1 MGRYG
6 RIVIIIAIIVALAGA
21 ILGFQ
26 KISLSEFERGGDTP
40 LGLSLGL
47 DLQGG
52 GHLVYQANL
61 TDPETGAVLEVSED
75 QMESLKRA
83 IERRVN
89 SAGLGEPIIQIL
101 GADRLLV
108 QLPGVS
114 DLQRA
119 KDLIGETA
127 RLEFKRRELNVP
139 READEIS
146 TDDVL
151 SVTVDFLPEPDLGED
166 EPAETETESED
177 EQTADTESED
187 EQTADTESEDE
198 QTADTESEDEQ
209 TADTESEDEQTADT
223 ESEDEQTADT
233 ESEDEQTADTESEDE
248 QTADTESEDEQTADT
263 ESEDEQTADTESED
277 EQTAAPDVPA
287 EAEEPL
293 DRPIAFLVEFT
304 DAGALE
310 FQAIL
315 DRVTGKYIE
324 AVTQL
329 QIGERGY
336 PSFIEVLVDG
346 SQQLRYQIT
355 PLAIAQMET
364 STTYAFL
371 VPEEVT
377 TNEQPP
383 LEVMKER
390 VGDSAQIRFIE
401 LQGSVDEDTGLTGD
415 DLSRAFP
422 GQHTASGLPIVN
434 LEFDDRGTRIFGE
447 LTQDIIVKQQ
457 DTGIRDQIAIFL
469 DGNELISPEVNA
481 VITSGTAII
490 EGRQDFTIE
499 RVRNLALLLESGR
512 LPIPIELIQERGV
525 DAILGADSLA
535 KSVVAGLIG
544 LALVLVFMVL
554 YYRLPGLVA
563 AVALLIYVSI
573 VLAIFK
579 IVPVTLTLSGV
590 AAVILSIGMAV
601 DANILIFERMKE
613 ELRAGRT
620 LLSSINFGF
629 DRAWPA
635 IRDGNVSTLITC
647 AILFWFADQLG
658 ASIVQ
663 GFAVSLAIGVGASM
677 FTAITV
683 SRTLLRVVATA
694 RFTRNI
700 RVWLPSGGSEV
711 PQQNLTDAAD

>member
-6 RIVIIIAIIVALAGA
+6 RIVIIIAIAVALAGA

-26 KISLSEFERGGDTP
+26 KITLGDFERGGDTP

-61 TDPETGAVLEVSED
+61 TDPETGEVREVSEE

-89 SAGLGEPIIQIL
+89 SAGLGEPIIQVL
-101 GADRLLV
+101 GTDRLLV

-119 KDLIGETA
+119 RDLIGETA

-139 READEIS
+139 READEVS
-146 TDDVL
+146 TDDVI

-166 EPAETETESED
+166 EESQPVETESED
-177 EQTADTESED
+177 DPAAETESED
-187 EQTADTESEDE
+187 PESGQTAE
-198 QTADTESEDEQ
+198 
-209 TADTESEDEQTADT
+209 
-223 ESEDEQTADT
+223 
-233 ESEDEQTADTESEDE
+233 
-248 QTADTESEDEQTADT
+248 
-263 ESEDEQTADTESED
+263 
-277 EQTAAPDVPA
+277 PDV
-287 EAEEPL
+287 PL
-293 DRPIAFLVEFT
+293 DRPIAFLVEFA
-304 DAGALE
+304 DEGALE
-310 FQAIL
+310 FQTML
-315 DRVTGKYIE
+315 DRVTQNYIH

-336 PSFIEVLVDG
+336 PSFIEILVDG
-346 SQQLRYQIT
+346 SQQLRYQIS
-355 PLAIAQMET
+355 PLAIAQVAT

-390 VGDSAQIRFIE
+390 VGDNAQIRFIE
-401 LQGSVDEDTGLTGD
+401 LQGSVDEDIGLTGD

-447 LTQDIIVKQQ
+447 ITQDIIAKQQ
-457 DTGIRDQIAIFL
+457 ETGTRDQIAIFL
-469 DGNELISPEVNA
+469 DGEELISPEVNA

-490 EGRQDFTIE
+490 EGRQDFTVE
-499 RVRNLALLLESGR
+499 RVRNLALLLEAGR
-512 LPIPIELIQERGV
+512 LPVPIVLIQERAV

-544 LALVLVFMVL
+544 LALVLLFMVL
-554 YYRLPGLVA
+554 YYRLPGLIA
-563 AVALLIYVSI
+563 AFALLIYVTV

-601 DANILIFERMKE
+601 DANILIFERMKD

-620 LLSSINFGF
+620 LMSSINFGF

-658 ASIVQ
+658 ASVVQ
-663 GFAVSLAIGVGASM
+663 GFAVSLAIGVGVSM

-683 SRTLLRVVATA
+683 SRTLLRFVASTKM
-694 RFTRNI
+694 TRTF
-700 RVWLPSGGSEV
+700 RMWLPSGGSEV
-711 PQQNLTDAAD
+711 PQQFLTDAAD

>member
-6 RIVIIIAIIVALAGA
+6 RIVIIIAIAVALAGA

-26 KISLSEFERGGDTP
+26 KITLGDFERGGDTP

-61 TDPETGAVLEVSED
+61 TDPETGEVLEVSEE

-101 GADRLLV
+101 GTDRLLV
-108 QLPGVS
+108 QLPGVT

-119 KDLIGETA
+119 KEIIGETA
-127 RLEFKRRELNVP
+127 QLVFKRRELNVP

-166 EPAETETESED
+166 EPAET
-177 EQTADTESED
+177 DTESED
-187 EQTADTESEDE
+187 EP
-198 QTADTESEDEQ
+198 
-209 TADTESEDEQTADT
+209 
-223 ESEDEQTADT
+223 
-233 ESEDEQTADTESEDE
+233 
-248 QTADTESEDEQTADT
+248 
-263 ESEDEQTADTESED
+263 TADTESED

-310 FQAIL
+310 FQTML
-315 DRVTGKYIE
+315 DRVTQNYIQ

-336 PSFIEVLVDG
+336 PSFIEILVDG
-346 SQQLRYQIT
+346 SQQLRYQIS
-355 PLAIAQMET
+355 PLAIAQVAT

-390 VGDSAQIRFIE
+390 VGDNAQIRFIE
-401 LQGSVDEDTGLTGD
+401 LQGSVDEDISLTGD

-447 LTQDIIVKQQ
+447 ITQDIIAKQQ
-457 DTGIRDQIAIFL
+457 ETGTRDQIAIFL
-469 DGNELISPEVNA
+469 DGEELISPEVNA

-490 EGRQDFTIE
+490 EGRQDFTVE
-499 RVRNLALLLESGR
+499 RVRNLALLLEAGR
-512 LPIPIELIQERGV
+512 LPVPIVLIQERAV

-544 LALVLVFMVL
+544 LALVLLFMVL
-554 YYRLPGLVA
+554 YYRLPGLIA
-563 AVALLIYVSI
+563 AFALLIYVSI

-579 IVPVTLTLSGV
+579 VVPVTLTLSGV

-601 DANILIFERMKE
+601 DANILIFERMKD

-620 LLSSINFGF
+620 LMSSINFGF

-658 ASIVQ
+658 ASVVQ
-663 GFAVSLAIGVGASM
+663 GFAVSLAIGVGVSM

-683 SRTLLRVVATA
+683 SRTLLRFVASTKM
-694 RFTRNI
+694 TRTF
-700 RVWLPSGGSEV
+700 RMWLPSGGSEV
-711 PQQNLTDAAD
+711 PQQFLTDAAD

>member
-6 RIVIIIAIIVALAGA
+6 RILIIIAIIVALAGA

-26 KISLSEFERGGDTP
+26 KISLGEFERGGDTP

-101 GADRLLV
+101 GDDRLLV
-108 QLPGVS
+108 QLPGVT

-177 EQTADTESED
+177 EQPADTESED
-187 EQTADTESEDE
+187 AESG
-198 QTADTESEDEQ
+198 QP
-209 TADTESEDEQTADT
+209 
-223 ESEDEQTADT
+223 
-233 ESEDEQTADTESEDE
+233 
-248 QTADTESEDEQTADT
+248 
-263 ESEDEQTADTESED
+263 
-277 EQTAAPDVPA
+277 AAPDVPA

-293 DRPIAFLVEFT
+293 DRPIAFLVKFT

-563 AVALLIYVSI
+563 AVALVIYVSI

-663 GFAVSLAIGVGASM
+663 GFAVSLAIGVGVSM

>member
-1 MGRYG
+1 MARYG
-6 RIVIIIAIIVALAGA
+6 RIVIIIAIAVALAGA

-26 KISLSEFERGGDTP
+26 KISIGGFVRGDDTP

-61 TDPETGAVLEVSED
+61 TDPETGEALTDRETGEPLEVTEE

-119 KDLIGETA
+119 KDIMGETA
-127 RLEFKRRELNVP
+127 QLVFMRRELNVP

-151 SVTVDFLPEPDLGED
+151 SVTVDFLPEPDLVED
-166 EPAETETESED
+166 EPAETETQD
-177 EQTADTESED
+177 EGEPAAETESED
-187 EQTADTESEDE
+187 AESGQTP
-198 QTADTESEDEQ
+198 
-209 TADTESEDEQTADT
+209 
-223 ESEDEQTADT
+223 
-233 ESEDEQTADTESEDE
+233 
-248 QTADTESEDEQTADT
+248 
-263 ESEDEQTADTESED
+263 
-277 EQTAAPDVPA
+277 APDVSTEVEP
-287 EAEEPL
+287 PL
-293 DRPIAFLVEFT
+293 DRPIAFLVDFT

-315 DRVTGKYIE
+315 DKVTGKYIQ

-329 QIGERGY
+329 QLGERGY
-336 PSFIEVLVDG
+336 PSFIEILVDG
-346 SQQLRYQIT
+346 SQQLRYQIS

-364 STTYAFL
+364 STTFAFL
-371 VPEEVT
+371 VPEEAT
-377 TNEQPP
+377 TNEQPT
-383 LEVMKER
+383 LDVMKER
-390 VGDSAQIRFIE
+390 VGDDPQIRFIE
-401 LQGSVDEDTGLTGD
+401 LQGSVDETTGLTGD
-415 DLSRAFP
+415 DLARAFP

-434 LEFDDRGTRIFGE
+434 LEFNDRGTRIFGE
-447 LTQDIIVKQQ
+447 LTQDIIVKRQE
-457 DTGIRDQIAIFL
+457 TGTRDQIAIFL

-490 EGRQDFTIE
+490 EGRQDFTVE
-499 RVRNLALLLESGR
+499 RVRNLALLLEAGR
-512 LPIPIELIQERGV
+512 LPIPIELIQERAV

-544 LALVLVFMVL
+544 LGLVLLFMIL

-601 DANILIFERMKE
+601 DANILIFERMKD
-613 ELRAGRT
+613 ELRSGRT

-658 ASIVQ
+658 ASVVQ
-663 GFAVSLAIGVGASM
+663 GFAVSLAIGVGVSM

-683 SRTLLRVVATA
+683 SRTLLRFVATA
-694 RFTRNI
+694 RFTRSI

-711 PQQNLTDAAD
+711 PQQFLTDAAD

>member
-6 RIVIIIAIIVALAGA
+6 RILIIIAIIVALAGA

-61 TDPETGAVLEVSED
+61 TDPETGEARIDPDTGKVFKVTED
-75 QMESLKRA
+75 QMESLKKA

-101 GADRLLV
+101 GSDRLLV
-108 QLPGVS
+108 QLPGVT

-119 KDLIGETA
+119 KEIIGETA
-127 RLEFKRRELNVP
+127 QLVFKRRELNVP

-177 EQTADTESED
+177 EQTAETESED
-187 EQTADTESEDE
+187 EQTADTESED
-198 QTADTESEDEQ
+198 AESG
-209 TADTESEDEQTADT
+209 
-223 ESEDEQTADT
+223 
-233 ESEDEQTADTESEDE
+233 
-248 QTADTESEDEQTADT
+248 
-263 ESEDEQTADTESED
+263 
-277 EQTAAPDVPA
+277 QTAAPDVPA

-377 TNEQPP
+377 TKEQPP

-401 LQGSVDEDTGLTGD
+401 LQGSVDEVTGLTGD

-457 DTGIRDQIAIFL
+457 NTGTRDQIAIFL

-499 RVRNLALLLESGR
+499 RVRNLALLLEAGR
-512 LPIPIELIQERGV
+512 LPVPIKLIQERGV

-535 KSVVAGLIG
+535 KSVVAGSIG

-663 GFAVSLAIGVGASM
+663 GFAVSLAIGVGVSM

>member
-6 RIVIIIAIIVALAGA
+6 RIVIIIAIAVALAGA

-26 KISLSEFERGGDTP
+26 KITLGDFERGGDTP

-61 TDPETGAVLEVSED
+61 TDPETGEVREVSEE

-89 SAGLGEPIIQIL
+89 SAGLGEPIIQVL
-101 GADRLLV
+101 GTDRLLV

-119 KDLIGETA
+119 RDLIGETA

-139 READEIS
+139 READEVS
-146 TDDVL
+146 TDDVI

-166 EPAETETESED
+166 EESQPVETESED
-177 EQTADTESED
+177 PESGQTAE
-187 EQTADTESEDE
+187 
-198 QTADTESEDEQ
+198 
-209 TADTESEDEQTADT
+209 
-223 ESEDEQTADT
+223 
-233 ESEDEQTADTESEDE
+233 
-248 QTADTESEDEQTADT
+248 
-263 ESEDEQTADTESED
+263 
-277 EQTAAPDVPA
+277 PDV
-287 EAEEPL
+287 PL
-293 DRPIAFLVEFT
+293 DRPIAFLVEFA
-304 DAGALE
+304 DEGALE
-310 FQAIL
+310 FQTML
-315 DRVTGKYIE
+315 DRVTQNYIH

-336 PSFIEVLVDG
+336 PSFIEILVDG
-346 SQQLRYQIT
+346 SQQLRYQIS
-355 PLAIAQMET
+355 PLAIAQVAT

-390 VGDSAQIRFIE
+390 VGDNAQIRFIE
-401 LQGSVDEDTGLTGD
+401 LQGSVDEDIGLTGD

-447 LTQDIIVKQQ
+447 ITQDIIAKQQ
-457 DTGIRDQIAIFL
+457 ETGTRDQIAIFL
-469 DGNELISPEVNA
+469 DGEELISPEVNA

-490 EGRQDFTIE
+490 EGRQDFTVE
-499 RVRNLALLLESGR
+499 RVRNLALLLEAGR
-512 LPIPIELIQERGV
+512 LPVPIVLIQERAV

-544 LALVLVFMVL
+544 LALVLLFMVL
-554 YYRLPGLVA
+554 YYRLPGLIA
-563 AVALLIYVSI
+563 AFALLIYVTV

-601 DANILIFERMKE
+601 DANILIFERMKD

-620 LLSSINFGF
+620 LMSSINFGF

-658 ASIVQ
+658 ASVVQ
-663 GFAVSLAIGVGASM
+663 GFAVSLAIGVGVSM

-683 SRTLLRVVATA
+683 SRTLLRFVAS
-694 RFTRNI
+694 TRMT
-700 RVWLPSGGSEV
+700 RTFRMWLPSGGSEI
-711 PQQNLTDAAD
+711 PQQFLTDAAD

>member
-101 GADRLLV
+101 GDDRLLV
-108 QLPGVS
+108 QLPGVT

-177 EQTADTESED
+177 EQPADTESED
-187 EQTADTESEDE
+187 AESG
-198 QTADTESEDEQ
+198 QP
-209 TADTESEDEQTADT
+209 
-223 ESEDEQTADT
+223 
-233 ESEDEQTADTESEDE
+233 
-248 QTADTESEDEQTADT
+248 
-263 ESEDEQTADTESED
+263 
-277 EQTAAPDVPA
+277 AAPDVPA

-293 DRPIAFLVEFT
+293 DRPIAFLVKFT

-563 AVALLIYVSI
+563 AVALVIYVSI

-663 GFAVSLAIGVGASM
+663 GFAVSLAIGVGVSM

>member
-26 KISLSEFERGGDTP
+26 KISLGGFERGGDTP

-61 TDPETGAVLEVSED
+61 TDPVTGVVQVPTPD

-108 QLPGVS
+108 QLPGVT

-119 KDLIGETA
+119 KDIMGETA

-166 EPAETETESED
+166 EPAETETVAED
-177 EQTADTESED
+177 QPAADTESED
-187 EQTADTESEDE
+187 EQP
-198 QTADTESEDEQ
+198 
-209 TADTESEDEQTADT
+209 
-223 ESEDEQTADT
+223 
-233 ESEDEQTADTESEDE
+233 
-248 QTADTESEDEQTADT
+248 
-263 ESEDEQTADTESED
+263 
-277 EQTAAPDVPA
+277 AAPDVPA
-287 EAEEPL
+287 EAEAPL

-377 TNEQPP
+377 TNQQPD
-383 LEVMKER
+383 LDVMKER

-415 DLSRAFP
+415 DLARAFP

-434 LEFDDRGTRIFGE
+434 LEFNDRGTRVFGE

-457 DTGIRDQIAIFL
+457 NTGIRDQIAIFL

-490 EGRQDFTIE
+490 EGRQDFTVE
-499 RVRNLALLLESGR
+499 RVRNLALLLEAGR
-512 LPIPIELIQERGV
+512 LPVPIKLIQERGV

-663 GFAVSLAIGVGASM
+663 GFAVSLAIGVGVSM

>member
-1 MGRYG
+1 MVRYG
-6 RIVIIIAIIVALAGA
+6 RTVIIIVIAVALAGG

-26 KISLSEFERGGDTP
+26 KISLGEFERGDDTP

-61 TDPETGAVLEVSED
+61 TDPETGETRIDPDTGDVVKVTED
-75 QMESLKRA
+75 QMESLKKA

-101 GADRLLV
+101 GSDRLLV
-108 QLPGVS
+108 QLPGVT

-119 KDLIGETA
+119 KEIIGETA
-127 RLEFKRRELNVP
+127 QLVFKRRELNVP
-139 READEIS
+139 READEIT

-151 SVTVDFLPEPDLGED
+151 RVSVDFLPDLN
-166 EPAETETESED
+166 PADDQVSETATSTPAAAGESE
-177 EQTADTESED
+177 TATSTPEDAES
-187 EQTADTESEDE
+187 
-198 QTADTESEDEQ
+198 
-209 TADTESEDEQTADT
+209 
-223 ESEDEQTADT
+223 
-233 ESEDEQTADTESEDE
+233 
-248 QTADTESEDEQTADT
+248 
-263 ESEDEQTADTESED
+263 
-277 EQTAAPDVPA
+277 AP
-287 EAEEPL
+287 E
-293 DRPIAFLVEFT
+293 DRPVVFLVEFT
-304 DAGALE
+304 DAGAPE
-310 FQAIL
+310 FQVIL
-315 DRVTGKYIE
+315 DRVTERYID
-324 AVTQL
+324 ALTKLQL
-329 QIGERGY
+329 GERGY
-336 PSFIEVLVDG
+336 PSFIEILIDG
-346 SQQLRYQIT
+346 SQRLRYQID
-355 PLAIAQMET
+355 PLSIIQVAT
-364 STTYAFL
+364 TTTYAIA
-371 VPEEVT
+371 VPVEAT
-377 TNEQPP
+377 TNEQPS

-390 VGDSAQIRFIE
+390 VGDNAQISFIE
-401 LQGSVDEDTGLTGD
+401 LQGSVDEDTSLTGD
-415 DLSRAFP
+415 DLARAFP

-457 DTGIRDQIAIFL
+457 ETGIRDQIAIFL
-469 DGNELISPEVNA
+469 DGDELISPEVNA

-490 EGRQDFTIE
+490 EGRQDFTVE
-499 RVRNLALLLESGR
+499 RVRNLALLLEAGR
-512 LPIPIELIQERGV
+512 LPVPIRLIQERAV

-590 AAVILSIGMAV
+590 AAIILSIGMAV

-663 GFAVSLAIGVGASM
+663 GFAVSLAIGVSVSM

-683 SRTLLRVVATA
+683 SRTLLRFVATA
-694 RFTRNI
+694 RFTRSI
-700 RVWLPSGGSEV
+700 RIWLPSGGSEV
-711 PQQNLTDAAD
+711 PQQYLTDAAE

>member
-6 RIVIIIAIIVALAGA
+6 RIVIIIAIIVALAGG

-26 KISLSEFERGGDTP
+26 KISLGEFERGGDTP

-101 GADRLLV
+101 GDDRLLV
-108 QLPGVS
+108 QLPGVT

-139 READEIS
+139 READEIT

-177 EQTADTESED
+177 EPAETETESED
-187 EQTADTESEDE
+187 EQPAETESED
-198 QTADTESEDEQ
+198 AESGQ
-209 TADTESEDEQTADT
+209 P
-223 ESEDEQTADT
+223 
-233 ESEDEQTADTESEDE
+233 
-248 QTADTESEDEQTADT
+248 
-263 ESEDEQTADTESED
+263 
-277 EQTAAPDVPA
+277 AAPDVPA

-563 AVALLIYVSI
+563 AVALVIYVSI

-663 GFAVSLAIGVGASM
+663 GFAVSLAIGVGVSM

>member
-6 RIVIIIAIIVALAGA
+6 RTVIIIAIAVALAGA

-26 KISLSEFERGGDTP
+26 KITLGEIKRGGDTP

-61 TDPETGAVLEVSED
+61 TDPETGEVLEVSED

-89 SAGLGEPIIQIL
+89 SAGLGEPIIQVL
-101 GADRLLV
+101 GTDRLLV

-119 KDLIGETA
+119 RDLIGETA

-151 SVTVDFLPEPDLGED
+151 SVTVDFLPEPDLAED
-166 EPAETETESED
+166 EEGEPAETETVAED
-177 EQTADTESED
+177 EQTADTV
-187 EQTADTESEDE
+187 A
-198 QTADTESEDEQ
+198 
-209 TADTESEDEQTADT
+209 
-223 ESEDEQTADT
+223 
-233 ESEDEQTADTESEDE
+233 
-248 QTADTESEDEQTADT
+248 
-263 ESEDEQTADTESED
+263 ED

-315 DRVTGKYIE
+315 DRVTGKYIQ

-336 PSFIEVLVDG
+336 PSFIEILVDG
-346 SQQLRYQIT
+346 SQQLRYQIS
-355 PLAIAQMET
+355 PLAIAQVDT

-390 VGDSAQIRFIE
+390 VGDNAQIRFIE
-401 LQGSVDEDTGLTGD
+401 LQGSVDEDIGLTGD
-415 DLSRAFP
+415 DLARAFP

-447 LTQDIIVKQQ
+447 LTQDVIVKQQ
-457 DTGIRDQIAIFL
+457 ETGIRDQVAIFL
-469 DGNELISPEVNA
+469 DGEELISPEVNA

-490 EGRQDFTIE
+490 EGRQDFTVE
-499 RVRNLALLLESGR
+499 RVRNLALLLEAGR
-512 LPIPIELIQERGV
+512 LPVPIILIQERAV

-544 LALVLVFMVL
+544 LALVLLFMVL
-554 YYRLPGLVA
+554 YYRLPGLIA
-563 AVALLIYVSI
+563 AFALLIYVTV

-601 DANILIFERMKE
+601 DANILIFERMKD

-620 LLSSINFGF
+620 LMSSINFGF

-658 ASIVQ
+658 ASVVQ
-663 GFAVSLAIGVGASM
+663 GFAVSLAIGVGVSM

-683 SRTLLRVVATA
+683 SRTLLRFVAS
-694 RFTRNI
+694 TRMT
-700 RVWLPSGGSEV
+700 RTFRMWLPSGGSEV
-711 PQQNLTDAAD
+711 PQQFLTDAAD